1 MNELL
6 QQRIE
11 SVQAGRN
18 ITHAQIEAKRSLR
31 EQLDSDLEAF
41 LKNGGKVETLP
52 RGYSGLSDE
61 LKPTQKMRSI
71 MSASVASAHARNN
84 KPNVIA
90 RNEAREKGLK
100 HYHGEPCRACGST
113 LKYTS
118 TASCFSCNKASA
130 LRRSERMRKE
140 RHA

>member
-1 MNELL
+1 MSITTK
-6 QQRIE
+6 QIE
-11 SVQAGRN
+11 SQALN
-18 ITHAQIEAKRSLR
+18 VEVEK
-31 EQLDSDLEAF
+31 F
-41 LKNGGKVETLP
+41 LKAGGVIQTLP
-52 RGYSGLSDE
+52 RGYSGESHNLIIG
-61 LKPTQKMRSI
+61 KKMRSI
-71 MSASVASAHARNN
+71 MAASVASAHARNN

>member
-11 SVQAGRN
+11 SVQADKN

-71 MSASVASAHARNN
+71 SPFLSPLSKQSHLDCYSV
-84 KPNVIA
+84 
-90 RNEAREKGLK
+90 L
-100 HYHGEPCRACGST
+100 
-113 LKYTS
+113 
-118 TASCFSCNKASA
+118 
-130 LRRSERMRKE
+130 
-140 RHA
+140 

>member
-1 MNELL
+1 MSIH
-6 QQRIE
+6 QKQIE
-11 SVQAGRN
+11 SQILNAEVEKFLKRGGVVQA
-18 ITHAQIEAKRSLR
+18 
-31 EQLDSDLEAF
+31 
-41 LKNGGKVETLP
+41 LP
-52 RGYSGLSDE
+52 KGYSGESHNLVVG
-61 LKPTQKMRSI
+61 KKMRAI
-71 MSASVASAHARNN
+71 MAASVASAHARNN

-90 RNEAREKGLK
+90 RNKAREKGLK